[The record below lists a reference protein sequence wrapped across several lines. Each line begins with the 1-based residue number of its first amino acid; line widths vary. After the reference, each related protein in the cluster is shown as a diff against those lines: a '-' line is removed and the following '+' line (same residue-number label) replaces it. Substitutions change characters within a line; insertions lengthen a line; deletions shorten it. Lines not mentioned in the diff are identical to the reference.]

1 MATVTADEAQRIIA
15 NDVKQWNGGGR
26 RLPHT
31 PDRIRKLMLEDVV
44 HICNVGPWERVLDTA
59 SLKGYVIPA
68 YDPAKD
74 ELSLGYVMGPPI
86 PTVVRSAKIVNED
99 EYGYVEDSG
108 IQVAEEAIG
117 IGYMMPMRNAIVQE
131 GFFVAKTNPPKPTR
145 DEVVAA
151 RAALDEYLNR
161 LISDAR
167 DAYDKGPEERKAVI
181 SADRHLMAA
190 RIKGVDEPWVHHSHT
205 IQNVRCQMCGK
216 HNPSGVA
223 KCACGSILN
232 VELYKQL
239 MKQQKEMEA
248 EAELETQTAPDQKPK
263 R

>member
-1 MATVTADEAQRIIA
+1 MATITAQEAERILSA
-15 NDVKQWNGGGR
+15 DVKQWNGGGR

-31 PDRIRKLMLEDVV
+31 PNRIRLLMAQDVV
-44 HICNVGPWERVLDTA
+44 HICNVGPWERYLDTA
-59 SLKGYVIPA
+59 TFRGTIPA
-68 YDPAKD
+68 YDRAKD
-74 ELSLGYVMGPPI
+74 PQGLGYVMGPAI
-86 PTVVRSAKIVNED
+86 PTVVRTGKIVNED
-99 EYGYVEDSG
+99 EYGYVEDDG

-131 GFFVAKTNPPKPTR
+131 GFFVAKANPPNPTK
-145 DEVVAA
+145 DELRAA
-151 RAALDEYLNR
+151 LAALDEYLNR
-161 LISDAR
+161 LIADAR

-181 SADRHLMAA
+181 SADRHLLAA

-232 VELYKQL
+232 VDLYKQL
-239 MKQQKEMEA
+239 KKQQIEMEA
-248 EAELETQTAPDQKPK
+248 EADMEVQTAPEKK
-263 R
+263 HKG